1 MTMLNADIERSAF
14 GSNRRSWEYF
24 DAQLTALR
32 VNDVENIVAR
42 GRLLLEARDELEH
55 GSFEAMVK
63 RHFDLSTARM
73 YRIVG
78 AHPVISNRCHV
89 NALPPS
95 MRTLYELTKLPE
107 EILRKRLKDGSINPK
122 LERKDVARWR
132 AEQRGGQAE
141 IDGKTIEHK
150 PSVVEQLKTAK
161 AEIDRLK
168 KSIGGEHLFD
178 PKQTSDREIAI
189 AVAGRLQCWRVTS
202 TIESVMVGNHV
213 L

>member
-1 MTMLNADIERSAF
+1 MTMINADIERSAF

-24 DAQLTALR
+24 DAQLTALC

-42 GRLLLEARDELEH
+42 GRLLLEARE

-78 AHPVISNRCHV
+78 AHPVISTRCHV

-107 EILRKRLKDGSINPK
+107 EILRQKLKDGSINPK

-141 IDGKTIEHK
+141 IDGKTLEHK

-189 AVAGRLQCWRVTS
+189 AMAGRLQGWRVTS

>member
-1 MTMLNADIERSAF
+1 MTMINADIERSAF

-42 GRLLLEARDELEH
+42 GRLLLEARE

-95 MRTLYELTKLPE
+95 MCTLYELTKLPE
-107 EILRKRLKDGSINPK
+107 EILRQKLKDGSINPK

-132 AEQRGGQAE
+132 AEQRGGQVE

-189 AVAGRLQCWRVTS
+189 AMAGRLQGWRVTS

>member
-1 MTMLNADIERSAF
+1 MTMINAGIERSAF

-42 GRLLLEARDELEH
+42 GRLLLEARE

-107 EILRKRLKDGSINPK
+107 EILRQKLKDGSINPK

-132 AEQRGGQAE
+132 AEQRGGQVE

-168 KSIGGEHLFD
+168 QSIGGEHLFD
-178 PKQTSDREIAI
+178 PKQTNREIAI
-189 AVAGRLQCWRVTS
+189 AMIGRLEGWRVTS

>member
-42 GRLLLEARDELEH
+42 GRLLLEARE

-95 MRTLYELTKLPE
+95 MRTLYDLTKLPE
-107 EILRKRLKDGSINPK
+107 EILRQKLKDGSITPK

-132 AEQRGGQAE
+132 AEQRGGQVE

>member
-24 DAQLTALR
+24 DAQLTALC

-42 GRLLLEARDELEH
+42 GRLLLEARE

-107 EILRKRLKDGSINPK
+107 EILRQKLKDGSINPK

-132 AEQRGGQAE
+132 AEQRGGQVE

-150 PSVVEQLKTAK
+150 PSVVEQLKMAK

-168 KSIGGEHLFD
+168 QSIGGEH
-178 PKQTSDREIAI
+178 
-189 AVAGRLQCWRVTS
+189 
-202 TIESVMVGNHV
+202 
-213 L
+213 

>member
-42 GRLLLEARDELEH
+42 GRLLLEARE

-107 EILRKRLKDGSINPK
+107 EILRQKLKGGSINPK

-132 AEQRGGQAE
+132 AEQRGGQVE

>member
-1 MTMLNADIERSAF
+1 MTMINADIERSAF

-42 GRLLLEARDELEH
+42 GRLLLEARDELKH
-55 GSFEAMVK
+55 GSFEATVK
-63 RHFDLSTARM
+63 RHFDLRTARM
-73 YRIVG
+73 YRIVT

-107 EILRKRLKDGSINPK
+107 EILRQKLKDGSINPK

-132 AEQRGGQAE
+132 AEQRAGQVE

-150 PSVVEQLKTAK
+150 HQWS
-161 AEIDRLK
+161 
-168 KSIGGEHLFD
+168 S
-178 PKQTSDREIAI
+178 S
-189 AVAGRLQCWRVTS
+189 
-202 TIESVMVGNHV
+202 
-213 L
+213 

>member
-24 DAQLTALR
+24 DAQLTALC

-42 GRLLLEARDELEH
+42 GRLLLEARE

-107 EILRKRLKDGSINPK
+107 EILRQKLKGGSINPK

-132 AEQRGGQAE
+132 AEQRGGQVE

-189 AVAGRLQCWRVTS
+189 AMAGRLQGWRVTS

>member
-1 MTMLNADIERSAF
+1 MTLINADIERSAF

-42 GRLLLEARDELEH
+42 GRLLLEARE

>member
-1 MTMLNADIERSAF
+1 MTMINADIERSAF

-24 DAQLTALR
+24 DQKLTALR
-32 VNDVENIVAR
+32 VNDVENIMER
-42 GRLLLEARDELEH
+42 GRLLSEARDELES

-73 YRIVG
+73 YRIVA

-107 EILRKRLKDGSINPK
+107 EILRQKLKDGSINPK

-132 AEQRGGQAE
+132 AEQRGGQVE

-150 PSVVEQLKTAK
+150 HQWS
-161 AEIDRLK
+161 
-168 KSIGGEHLFD
+168 S
-178 PKQTSDREIAI
+178 S
-189 AVAGRLQCWRVTS
+189 
-202 TIESVMVGNHV
+202 
-213 L
+213 

>member
-24 DAQLTALR
+24 DAQLTALC

-42 GRLLLEARDELEH
+42 GRLLLEARE

-107 EILRKRLKDGSINPK
+107 EILRQKLKGGSINPK

>member
-42 GRLLLEARDELEH
+42 GRLLLEARE

-132 AEQRGGQAE
+132 AEQRGGQVE

-189 AVAGRLQCWRVTS
+189 AMAGRLQCWRVTS

>member
-1 MTMLNADIERSAF
+1 MTMINADNERSAF
-14 GSNRRSWEYF
+14 GNNRRCWEYF

-42 GRLLLEARDELEH
+42 GRLLLEARE

-63 RHFDLSTARM
+63 RHFDLSTTRM
-73 YRIVG
+73 YRIVA

-132 AEQRGGQAE
+132 AEQRGGQVE

-168 KSIGGEHLFD
+168 QSIGGEHLFD

>member
-42 GRLLLEARDELEH
+42 GRLLLEARE

-107 EILRKRLKDGSINPK
+107 EILRQKLKGGSINPK

-132 AEQRGGQAE
+132 AEQRGGQVE

-150 PSVVEQLKTAK
+150 PSVVEQLKMAK

-168 KSIGGEHLFD
+168 QSIGGEHLFD

>member
-1 MTMLNADIERSAF
+1 MTMINADIERSAF

-42 GRLLLEARDELEH
+42 GRLLLEARE

-132 AEQRGGQAE
+132 AEQRGGQVE

-168 KSIGGEHLFD
+168 QSIGGEHLFD
-178 PKQTSDREIAI
+178 PKQTNREIAI
-189 AVAGRLQCWRVTS
+189 AMIGRLEGWRVTS
-202 TIESVMVGNHV
+202 TIESVMVGNYV

>member
-1 MTMLNADIERSAF
+1 MTMINADIERSAF

-24 DAQLTALR
+24 DAQLTALC

-42 GRLLLEARDELEH
+42 GRLLLEARE

-107 EILRKRLKDGSINPK
+107 EILRQKLKDGSINPK

-132 AEQRGGQAE
+132 AEQRGGQVE

-150 PSVVEQLKTAK
+150 PSVVEQLKMAK

-168 KSIGGEHLFD
+168 QSIGGEHLFD

-189 AVAGRLQCWRVTS
+189 AMAGRLQGWRVTS

>member
-1 MTMLNADIERSAF
+1 MTMINADIERSAF

-42 GRLLLEARDELEH
+42 GRLLLEARE